1 VFDQLAKISL
11 LLVDRQAFMR
21 RIVRSLLVEA
31 GARHIVELAD
41 GSAFLDTFAA
51 LRPGL
56 VVLDIDL
63 RPFDGPELVWHM
75 RRLGDDRLRRTP
87 VILTAAGA
95 TMPMVQRARNFGCDE
110 FLCKPISAKALQ
122 ARLDSALLHQ
132 REFIEVANY
141 VGPCRRRFVN
151 PLFEGDDRRDGAP
164 LSEAPPPRTETVLLA

>member
-1 VFDQLAKISL
+1 VFEQLAKISL

-21 RIVRSLLVEA
+21 RIMRSLLVEA

-41 GSAFLDTFAA
+41 GSAFLNTFAA

-56 VVLDIDL
+56 VVIDVEL
-63 RPFDGPELVWHM
+63 RPFDGPELVWHL
-75 RRLGDDRLRRTP
+75 RRLGDERLRRTP

-110 FLCKPISAKALQ
+110 FLCKPVSAKALQ
-122 ARLDSALLHQ
+122 ARLESALLHQ
-132 REFIEVANY
+132 REFIDVPNY

-151 PLFEGDDRRDGAP
+151 PLFEGDDRRDGAALP
-164 LSEAPPPRTETVLLA
+164 GEYPPASETVLLA